1 MDLVSFRTNVNL
13 SFKTTVNSSYDY
25 EFGTILG
32 LLDSVRFWFSTIN
45 RGALK
50 SRYYVLHALHVKY
63 MYDCSLQNTF
73 GFS

>member
-32 LLDSVRFWFSTIN
+32 LLDSVRFWFNTIN

-50 SRYYVLHALHVKY
+50 VLCIACLACKIHV
-63 MYDCSLQNTF
+63 
-73 GFS
+73 